1 MTSERVSTSH
11 GGRSRSSGEAD
22 AASRRSQELRTTIAT
37 RFDLDDSKTSEV
49 LHAFIGA
56 IHDRLGR
63 GLQACL
69 ISWIPEAWPF
79 LSGTARARDM
89 VARGESQITE
99 RLVEAGFPAEHV
111 PELIGAVLAFLE
123 SRCGRPLSE
132 AVRRRVPE
140 LERMAGSVAPPQ
152 PAVTAKANS
161 SVGSTP

>member
-1 MTSERVSTSH
+1 MTTERVFTAN
-11 GGRSRSSGEAD
+11 GGRSRESHEAG
-22 AASRRSQELRTTIAT
+22 AASKRSQELRTTIAM
-37 RFDLDDSKTSEV
+37 RFELDESRTSEV

-89 VARGESQITE
+89 VARGEAQITE
-99 RLVEAGFPAEHV
+99 RLVEAGFPAERV
-111 PELIGAVLAFLE
+111 PELIGTVLVFLE

-140 LERMAGSVAPPQ
+140 LERMAGNQARSQPPS
-152 PAVTAKANS
+152 TAKADS